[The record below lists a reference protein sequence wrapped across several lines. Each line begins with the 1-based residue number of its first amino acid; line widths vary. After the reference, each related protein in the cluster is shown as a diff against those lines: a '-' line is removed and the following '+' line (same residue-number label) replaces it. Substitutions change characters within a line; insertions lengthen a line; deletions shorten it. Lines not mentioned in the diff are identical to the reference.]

1 MSVNDELNLDGMG
14 SNGRGPKRDIKRFKV
29 TDGSHIYR
37 ILPPFGTDHQRKA
50 SRQIQLHWGYEK
62 KDGKPSPLTC
72 AYPTDG
78 VCPICIK
85 NRDLI
90 TEAEQFKLD
99 GDLESF
105 DATME
110 AANRIKVRRS
120 YLLNAANKD
129 GEVGVLEIVK
139 TAHDQLVELMR
150 EYLNK
155 YGKNPTS
162 LKDGV
167 WFVFSRSGKGFKTEY
182 KVAINKT
189 MITLEDGDQVEKVDR
204 TPLAM
209 NIQENYETLAY
220 DIHAMYKPIKGADLQ
235 RIVDG
240 EKIDEVIKYEKP
252 APVVKKAEEDEDF
265 VATVDDESE
274 EVASPPPVAKKE
286 EPVAPKKAAPA
297 PKAVAKAAPVA
308 ISQVDEE
315 EDWMKML
322 NS

>member
-1 MSVNDELNLDGMG
+1 MSANDELNLDGME

-29 TDGSHIYR
+29 TDGSHIFR
-37 ILPPFGTDHQRKA
+37 ILPPFGIDNQRKA

-72 AYPTDG
+72 AYPVDG

-85 NRDLI
+85 NRELMA
-90 TEAEQFKLD
+90 EAEEFKIS
-99 GDLESF
+99 GDMESF
-105 DATME
+105 EATTE
-110 AANRIKVRRS
+110 AANRIKAKRS
-120 YLLNAANKD
+120 FLLNAANKD

-189 MITLEDGDQVEKVDR
+189 MMTLDDGDQVEKVDR
-204 TPLAM
+204 TALAA
-209 NIQENYETLAY
+209 NIMENYETLAY

-240 EKIDEVIKYEKP
+240 EKIDEVIKWEKT
-252 APVVKKAEEDEDF
+252 A
-265 VATVDDESE
+265 
-274 EVASPPPVAKKE
+274 
-286 EPVAPKKAAPA
+286 APKKAVEEEVEFEAMEEEPVVMPA
-297 PKAVAKAAPVA
+297 VEAKKPEPVKKAAPVA
-308 ISQVDEE
+308 KPAPKVAPVEAVQVEDE